1 MNGNQLAIYWDF
13 DNIHIS
19 VAKDQGIATNSYTPQ
34 KRIVELSAIMD
45 NLQAIGPV
53 AINRAYAN
61 WQWMWNYKDDLLKL
75 NIDLI
80 QLFPRGL
87 NAKNGADIRLALDA
101 YQDACR
107 LPNLTHFVIIS
118 GDSDFISAAQ
128 KLRELGK
135 TVIGI
140 GTRTSTTPYWSH
152 ACSAAFVGLRGSA
165 PKTPAPKTPSGTAD
179 PTTNSVDA
187 RFIKALKKM
196 GIRNLPGDSG
206 RLESHTTGMESLAVC
221 G

>member
-19 VAKDQGIATNSYTPQ
+19 VAKGKGIATTGYKPEEQ
-34 KRIVELSAIMD
+34 VVELTAIMD
-45 NLQAIGPV
+45 DLQAIGPV
-53 AINRAYAN
+53 AINRAYGN
-61 WQWMWNYKDDLLKL
+61 WQWMGAYKNDLLKL
-75 NIDLI
+75 SIDLI
-80 QLFPRGL
+80 QLYPRGA

-140 GTRTSTTPYWSH
+140 GTRASTNPYWSH
-152 ACSAAFVGLRGSA
+152 ACNEF
-165 PKTPAPKTPSGTAD
+165 
-179 PTTNSVDA
+179 
-187 RFIKALKKM
+187 RFYETKALKKM
-196 GIRNLPGDSG
+196 GIRNLPGNS
-206 RLESHTTGMESLAVC
+206 
-221 G
+221 